1 MRPSELGPI
10 LAGPSSAITENDRRR
25 ELYRLALGE
34 LRLSALALS
43 GGGIRSAC
51 VALGVIQ
58 SLAEAGLLRQFD
70 YLSTVSGGGYIG
82 SWLSAWLY
90 WNKKTGKT
98 PEEKKA
104 DNVIKALTDRSSN
117 PDAEPPP
124 IRHLRAYSSYLTP
137 KLGLTSADTWAAVTQ
152 VVRNLVLNWLILVP
166 AICLVVLAVKIV
178 ASLLHT
184 AVLVS
189 SPIATVLAV
198 VLVLVFA
205 GWSLGYKL
213 LRLYG
218 PAPAGSDANAKKEQ
232 SRFLRL
238 SVLPALAAGIC
249 FAWLANKRFAPAGV
263 VPRSWPDPTAWPAP
277 AQALAAA
284 ALAVLVLVVVVGVLR
299 VAGRA
304 RSNWFVVFGWLLGA
318 LLAAAAILL
327 GVFSPADAWPAP
339 LAAALAVVAFG
350 VMAGVRFAGRLR
362 LARLDLL
369 GWGLAA
375 AVAGAAAWLGLHLY
389 GLFCPPA
396 PLCAVATR
404 AQLVL
409 VVFGMPWLLLSMLMG
424 QLAYVLARSYSPKGD
439 FEREWLARAGG
450 WFIIAALAWIT
461 VSGLVLFGSYVI
473 EEFWALSKS
482 GVAALG
488 GLGAL
493 SGIVTALFGKSGS
506 TPARG
511 QATSP
516 TGKIAN
522 VALAIAG
529 PLFAAILLIFLSAWL
544 DVWVLGGPLE
554 TSAFLVS
561 PDTGTPYGSQWG
573 SIGIAVLALFLIML
587 VADFFVNVNR
597 FSLHATYRNRLIRA
611 FLGGPHLPARKADGF
626 TGFDPGDNLRMR
638 DLWDEHALEDDDW
651 RPFHVINMTLN
662 LAATRRLAWQQR
674 KAESFTVTPQFCG
687 CANLGYRRTE
697 EYGNPGDDGISLG
710 TAMAISG
717 AAVSPNM
724 GYHSSPSIAFLLT
737 LLNVRLGWWL
747 GNPGPGGD
755 QDGWFS
761 RGMKTVLSGS
771 GRALAP
777 YRQDA
782 PWLSLRPLLV
792 ELFGLTD
799 DNSPYVYL
807 SDGGHFEDLGI
818 YEMVRRRCRWIVVS
832 DADADPDRG
841 FEDLGNAVRKIWIDL
856 GVRITFEKSALLTA
870 TDDTT
875 PIDMPYCALGKI
887 EYLND
892 NGRPTGHILYI
903 KPFVRGDEPVADIIA
918 YLRAHKDFPHQL
930 TADQWFDEPQLES
943 YRVLGYWMTKRIVD
957 GARRVGAVDTL
968 QKFFTTLQKL
978 DFSTLERIGAA
989 FDT

>member
-117 PDAEPPP
+117 PDAKPPP

-327 GVFSPADAWPAP
+327 GVFSPPMPGRRRSPRLLPSSLSVSWPASVLP
-339 LAAALAVVAFG
+339 DAFG
-350 VMAGVRFAGRLR
+350 WPGSIC
-362 LARLDLL
+362 
-369 GWGLAA
+369 W
-375 AVAGAAAWLGLHLY
+375 AGAL
-389 GLFCPPA
+389 PP
-396 PLCAVATR
+396 
-404 AQLVL
+404 
-409 VVFGMPWLLLSMLMG
+409 
-424 QLAYVLARSYSPKGD
+424 RSP
-439 FEREWLARAGG
+439 E
-450 WFIIAALAWIT
+450 
-461 VSGLVLFGSYVI
+461 
-473 EEFWALSKS
+473 
-482 GVAALG
+482 
-488 GLGAL
+488 
-493 SGIVTALFGKSGS
+493 
-506 TPARG
+506 
-511 QATSP
+511 Q
-516 TGKIAN
+516 
-522 VALAIAG
+522 
-529 PLFAAILLIFLSAWL
+529 
-544 DVWVLGGPLE
+544 
-554 TSAFLVS
+554 
-561 PDTGTPYGSQWG
+561 
-573 SIGIAVLALFLIML
+573 
-587 VADFFVNVNR
+587 
-597 FSLHATYRNRLIRA
+597 
-611 FLGGPHLPARKADGF
+611 
-626 TGFDPGDNLRMR
+626 
-638 DLWDEHALEDDDW
+638 
-651 RPFHVINMTLN
+651 
-662 LAATRRLAWQQR
+662 
-674 KAESFTVTPQFCG
+674 
-687 CANLGYRRTE
+687 
-697 EYGNPGDDGISLG
+697 
-710 TAMAISG
+710 
-717 AAVSPNM
+717 
-724 GYHSSPSIAFLLT
+724 
-737 LLNVRLGWWL
+737 RLGSVSICMGCSVRQL
-747 GNPGPGGD
+747 RCAP
-755 QDGWFS
+755 S
-761 RGMKTVLSGS
+761 R
-771 GRALAP
+771 RAP
-777 YRQDA
+777 SWSWSSSECR
-782 PWLSLRPLLV
+782 
-792 ELFGLTD
+792 GCCC
-799 DNSPYVYL
+799 
-807 SDGGHFEDLGI
+807 
-818 YEMVRRRCRWIVVS
+818 RC
-832 DADADPDRG
+832 
-841 FEDLGNAVRKIWIDL
+841 
-856 GVRITFEKSALLTA
+856 
-870 TDDTT
+870 
-875 PIDMPYCALGKI
+875 
-887 EYLND
+887 
-892 NGRPTGHILYI
+892 
-903 KPFVRGDEPVADIIA
+903 
-918 YLRAHKDFPHQL
+918 
-930 TADQWFDEPQLES
+930 
-943 YRVLGYWMTKRIVD
+943 
-957 GARRVGAVDTL
+957 
-968 QKFFTTLQKL
+968 
-978 DFSTLERIGAA
+978 
-989 FDT
+989 

>member
-1 MRPSELGPI
+1 MAGEGTDCYSLSQVLRKEFESVRPSELGPI

-473 EEFWALSKS
+473 
-482 GVAALG
+482 
-488 GLGAL
+488 
-493 SGIVTALFGKSGS
+493 
-506 TPARG
+506 
-511 QATSP
+511 
-516 TGKIAN
+516 
-522 VALAIAG
+522 AG
-529 PLFAAILLIFLSAWL
+529 
-544 DVWVLGGPLE
+544 VLG
-554 TSAFLVS
+554 
-561 PDTGTPYGSQWG
+561 
-573 SIGIAVLALFLIML
+573 
-587 VADFFVNVNR
+587 
-597 FSLHATYRNRLIRA
+597 RA
-611 FLGGPHLPARKADGF
+611 FEKRGCRAWRIGRAFRDRHRAFRQERQHAGARA
-626 TGFDPGDNLRMR
+626 
-638 DLWDEHALEDDDW
+638 
-651 RPFHVINMTLN
+651 
-662 LAATRRLAWQQR
+662 
-674 KAESFTVTPQFCG
+674 
-687 CANLGYRRTE
+687 
-697 EYGNPGDDGISLG
+697 
-710 TAMAISG
+710 
-717 AAVSPNM
+717 
-724 GYHSSPSIAFLLT
+724 
-737 LLNVRLGWWL
+737 
-747 GNPGPGGD
+747 GD
-755 QDGWFS
+755 Q
-761 RGMKTVLSGS
+761 
-771 GRALAP
+771 
-777 YRQDA
+777 
-782 PWLSLRPLLV
+782 
-792 ELFGLTD
+792 
-799 DNSPYVYL
+799 
-807 SDGGHFEDLGI
+807 
-818 YEMVRRRCRWIVVS
+818 
-832 DADADPDRG
+832 PDRQNCERRAG
-841 FEDLGNAVRKIWIDL
+841 DRRPPVCGDSIDL
-856 GVRITFEKSALLTA
+856 
-870 TDDTT
+870 
-875 PIDMPYCALGKI
+875 
-887 EYLND
+887 
-892 NGRPTGHILYI
+892 
-903 KPFVRGDEPVADIIA
+903 PVGLA
-918 YLRAHKDFPHQL
+918 
-930 TADQWFDEPQLES
+930 
-943 YRVLGYWMTKRIVD
+943 
-957 GARRVGAVDTL
+957 
-968 QKFFTTLQKL
+968 
-978 DFSTLERIGAA
+978 
-989 FDT
+989 